1 MGIPDHLTCLMR
13 NLYADQKA
21 KLKQNMEQQT
31 GSRLGKDYI
40 KAAYCHPA
48 YLTSMQSTSCK
59 MIEYVNHN
67 LESIFPGEIST
78 ISDMQTDDYYFN
90 GKKQRGTFRKLRS

>member
-1 MGIPDHLTCLMR
+1 
-13 NLYADQKA
+13 
-21 KLKQNMEQQT
+21 MECFKI
-31 GSRLGKDYI
+31 GKEYI
-40 KAAYCHPA
+40 KTTYDHPA
-48 YLTSMQSTSCK
+48 HLTSMQSTSCK